1 MSPGNYVYVVRFPGF
16 REVSLTNLA
25 VGLLVTDYLIFVL
38 QYIAYL
44 LVRVLVEGLDD
55 YGIFRQPAEV

>member
-1 MSPGNYVYVVRFPGF
+1 MIFGKVAFA
-16 REVSLTNLA
+16 NLA
-25 VGLLVTDYLIFVL
+25 VVLLVTDYLIFVL

-44 LVRVLVEGLDD
+44 LVRILVEGLDD